1 MKNFIE
7 VTELKKVFGT
17 GEDEV
22 HAFGLATINI
32 NSGEFVSVLGPS
44 GCGKSTLM
52 LMVAGLLDSTSGK
65 VEFENKLVNGP
76 KTDIGIMF
84 QDNTLNN
91 IENKY
96 NLAIKLFQS
105 EKYNESEQVILELL
119 EIVSDNSD
127 IYNFYGRLKQFQG
140 QFDKS
145 IELLKKSVMIS
156 NSNFMAHYNLGL
168 AYCIKKDLKNVLD
181 Y

>member
-7 VTELKKVFGT
+7 VTELKKVFGN

-22 HAFGLATINI
+22 HAFGPATINI

-65 VEFENKLVNGP
+65 VEFENKLVSGP

-84 QDNTLNN
+84 QDNTLVPWRTVKGN
-91 IENKY
+91 IE
-96 NLAIKLFQS
+96 LQ
-105 EKYNESEQVILELL
+105 LELRGL
-119 EIVSDNSD
+119 EVKDFQNKI
-127 IYNFYGRLKQFQG
+127 FYKIFIKGGRG
-140 QFDKS
+140 GCRMAGAGYS
-145 IELLKKSVMIS
+145 IEFRFDFTFIFQKKHDLII
-156 NSNFMAHYNLGL
+156 LGR
-168 AYCIKKDLKNVLD
+168 
-181 Y
+181 